1 VIRLEQLAAAQ
12 VAAPEEAMS
21 AAEGRLELW
30 GDYAF
35 ADPLFLLLIPLG
47 LALFLYGRARSG
59 RVQGLVPAVVSAAT
73 GARLP
78 RSLAQRFAWLSTALQ
93 GAALVFVAIALAR
106 PLRGSVEYTA
116 VSEGVDIA
124 LVLDRSSSMQHED
137 LAPSRTRL
145 DVVKEVVSD
154 FAVRRM
160 TDREGAADN
169 VALISFAAYPQL
181 MCPFT
186 LDVDA
191 VTGFLAALEFVDNR
205 HEDGTAVG
213 VALAKAVAV
222 LRETKAE
229 SKVIVLLTDG
239 ENNIDVITPM
249 EAAAMAAEEGIRVH
263 TVFAGRYVFS
273 VDFFGRQQ
281 RTEREIDTTEL
292 QRIARLTDG
301 RFFRAKDRE
310 SLEDVYAEIERLER
324 TEREEVRHSETY
336 DLYLVYLAVGLAL
349 YLAGW
354 LSASTWAR
362 RLP

>member
-1 VIRLEQLAAAQ
+1 
-12 VAAPEEAMS
+12 MS
-21 AAEGRLELW
+21 AAEGRFELW

-35 ADPLFLLLIPLG
+35 ADPLFLLLIPFG
-47 LALFLYGRARSG
+47 LALFLFGRARSG
-59 RVQGLVPAVVSAAT
+59 RVKGRVPAVVSGAS

-78 RSLAQRFAWLSTALQ
+78 RSLAQRFGWVATALQ
-93 GAALVFVAIALAR
+93 CGALVFVAIALAR

-137 LAPSRTRL
+137 LAPGRTRL
-145 DVVKEVVSD
+145 DVVKEVVAD

-191 VTGFLAALEFVDNR
+191 VTGFLEELEFVDNR
-205 HEDGTAVG
+205 HEDGTAIG

-222 LRETKAE
+222 LRETRAD

-239 ENNIDVITPM
+239 DNNLDTIAPM
-249 EAAAMAAEEGIRVH
+249 EAAAMAAEEEIRVY

-292 QRIARLTDG
+292 QRIAKVSG
-301 RFFRAKDRE
+301 GQFFRAKDRE
-310 SLEDVYAEIERLER
+310 SLEDVYSEIERLER

-336 DLYLVYLAVGLAL
+336 DLYLVYLAFGLVL
-349 YLAGW
+349 YLVGW
-354 LSASTWAR
+354 LSVLTWAR

>member
-1 VIRLEQLAAAQ
+1 MSFAELQLEAVQSAVSA
-12 VAAPEEAMS
+12 EAMS
-21 AAEGRLELW
+21 AAEGRLVLW

-35 ADPLFLLLIPLG
+35 ADPLFLALIPLG
-47 LALFLYGRARSG
+47 LLLLYHGRSRAGREQG
-59 RVQGLVPAVVSAAT
+59 RVPVVPNAAR
-73 GARLP
+73 RLP
-78 RSLAQRFAWLSTALQ
+78 RSFAQRLGWLPTALQ
-93 GAALVFVAIALAR
+93 AAALCFVAVALAR
-106 PLRGSVEYTA
+106 PLRGNVEYTA

-137 LAPSRTRL
+137 LAPGRTRL
-145 DVVKEVVSD
+145 DVVKEVVTD

-181 MCPFT
+181 LCPFT

-191 VTGFLAALEFVDNR
+191 VTGFLRDLVFVDNR

-222 LRETKAE
+222 LRETRAE

-239 ENNIDVITPM
+239 ENNIDVISPI

-292 QRIARLTDG
+292 QRIARLTG
-301 RFFRAKDRE
+301 GQFFRAKDRE
-310 SLEDVYAEIERLER
+310 GLEDVYAEIERLER

-336 DLYLVYLAVGLAL
+336 DLYLRFLVIGLAL
-349 YLAGW
+349 YLVAW
-354 LSASTWAR
+354 LSALTWAR